1 MFEFEF
7 DEALFALKY
16 KRPAYEPLFQLPP
29 TYRTC
34 QPEDEF
40 AQKPSAPRQRRQSLI
55 HLKFTLCKAPGV
67 ATPGPPQG
75 IVRGYASHRRRAETS
90 ENEPDEA
97 LLALKYKRPAN
108 EPLSQSPPT
117 YRTRQPE
124 DESA

>member
-7 DEALFALKY
+7 EEVLFALKY
-16 KRPAYEPLFQLPP
+16 KRPAFEPLFQLPP

-40 AQKPSAPRQRRQSLI
+40 AQKPSSPRQRRQSLI

-75 IVRGYASHRRRAETS
+75 IVRGYASHRRRAETF
-90 ENEPDEA
+90 EPEPDEA
-97 LLALKYKRPAN
+97 LPASKHKRPAY
-108 EPLSQSPPT
+108 EPLSQ
-117 YRTRQPE
+117 
-124 DESA
+124 